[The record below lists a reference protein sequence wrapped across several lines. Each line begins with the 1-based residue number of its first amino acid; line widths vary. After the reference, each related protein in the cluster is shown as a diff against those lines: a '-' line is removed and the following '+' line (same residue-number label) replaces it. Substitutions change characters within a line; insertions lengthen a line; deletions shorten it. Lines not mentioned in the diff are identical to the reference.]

1 MKKLLSGSYYIVLL
15 LGVLFVVGSFLFA
28 KNETHFRKGEIAGHQ
43 QITPQSITQVD
54 EMTKEYIF
62 SGEQFTG
69 KNICLAFYSIHL
81 GIEVYEDG
89 ELIYDLKPV
98 PGIFGTT
105 PGSVWNFLEIE
116 PGCGQVIVR
125 THAAY
130 RRVGGETLSF
140 YIGEAV
146 DEVLYLIRNSAI
158 GACVCLLELA
168 IGIFLIMYF
177 IIGNKGI
184 RIENYV
190 LYFGLFAVLM
200 GAWSLNETVLMAL
213 LVKNTVVLILGI
225 F

>member
-54 EMTKEYIF
+54 EMTKEYVF

-146 DEVLYLIRNSAI
+146 DERKKAEHHDLRDAFYTALEPQSADEESALWVSESI
-158 GACVCLLELA
+158 
-168 IGIFLIMYF
+168 IFTHRRREDRY
-177 IIGNKGI
+177 
-184 RIENYV
+184 
-190 LYFGLFAVLM
+190 
-200 GAWSLNETVLMAL
+200 SC
-213 LVKNTVVLILGI
+213 
-225 F
+225 

>member
-1 MKKLLSGSYYIVLL
+1 MQGCQYGGVNEKILSGSYYIVSL

-28 KNETHFRKGEIAGHQ
+28 TNETHFRKGRSQDISRSRHRAL
-43 QITPQSITQVD
+43 QVD
-54 EMTKEYIF
+54 EMTKEYVF

-125 THAAY
+125 THLRIPESG
-130 RRVGGETLSF
+130 RRDPVF

-158 GACVCLLELA
+158 GACVSV
-168 IGIFLIMYF
+168 GT
-177 IIGNKGI
+177 GNRYI
-184 RIENYV
+184 SDHVFYH
-190 LYFGLFAVLM
+190 
-200 GAWSLNETVLMAL
+200 WQ
-213 LVKNTVVLILGI
+213 
-225 F
+225 